1 MSSTLRHLALRLKEY
16 RAWQD
21 APGVTLD
28 REDLL
33 ITPGAFDLLAAMPRW
48 NPPVEVD
55 AAEFTS
61 TPEPPSVLF
70 VFPFKWWQWPLHLAA
85 RVVGRHYPPPIRVW
99 LTPTED
105 TEEEVEEGGVR
116 YIERRMKFKVESG
129 RTE

>member
-28 REDLL
+28 RDDLL
-33 ITPGAFDLLAAMPRW
+33 ITPSAFDLLAAMPRW

-61 TPEPPSVLF
+61 TPEPYSLLF
-70 VFPFKWWQWPLHLAA
+70 MPVRWWQWPLHLAA
-85 RVVGRHYPPPIRVW
+85 RLVGRHYPRPLKLYPKR
-99 LTPTED
+99 TEWV
-105 TEEEVEEGGVR
+105 EVTQQGITF
-116 YIERRMKFKVESG
+116 YSERRIYGKSG